1 MEQTTEVTL
10 TEFLLDRIAERE
22 AWACD
27 RDARVR
33 DLAYALLM
41 EFGWR
46 DADDLPKQMQSAIG
60 NYVVPAGHV
69 LDGLEDPGDLED
81 RPGWALSGVLA
92 KCEAERRIV
101 EYAEATSECTMHG
114 VARRLACA
122 ECAAA
127 DKVVGYDARIL
138 ELLALP
144 YADHPDYRQEWKP

>member
-1 MEQTTEVTL
+1 MAQTTEVTL
-10 TEFLLDRIAERE
+10 TGFLLARIAERE
-22 AWACD
+22 AWARD

-81 RPGWALSGVLA
+81 RPGWALAGVLA
-92 KCEAERRIV
+92 DCEAKRRIV
-101 EYAEATSECTMHG
+101 ERCQQALRWDRDAEGSPAER
-114 VARRLACA
+114 VADHAWST
-122 ECAAA
+122 
-127 DKVVGYDARIL
+127 L
-138 ELLALP
+138 EDLALP